1 MGRKTAETRGVFAAE
16 GWCPEVEGLGVS
28 SVSICSL
35 LKRVRDSP
43 VCPLTSRLGG
53 WFQGVMCR
61 APPAPPQAIWRDR
74 AGFGV
79 IGKNVL
85 GEAKGRAFPCSAILC
100 ARLWFFPFPLPGRI
114 RKEMY

>member
-16 GWCPEVEGLGVS
+16 GWCLEVEGLGVS

-53 WFQGVMCR
+53 VVPGGHVSRTAR
-61 APPAPPQAIWRDR
+61 AP
-74 AGFGV
+74 AGD
-79 IGKNVL
+79 L
-85 GEAKGRAFPCSAILC
+85 ERPR
-100 ARLWFFPFPLPGRI
+100 RLRSY
-114 RKEMY
+114 R